1 MRKALVIL
9 LTLALAACISATGF
23 AADENEAV
31 KYGTNVGDNF
41 KPFTLRDTV
50 KNESVSLSS
59 MLGKKKT
66 TILFFMNTTCS
77 LCLAEEKMFAES
89 WEKMKE
95 KVNVLLV
102 SVDFDASRLEGYA
115 KAQEIPFTILHDPEG
130 KVLGD
135 AGFTG
140 TPALVAIDPDGKI
153 KEKISGYDQN
163 AVKGYI
169 KKLTR

>member
-1 MRKALVIL
+1 MKRSLVIL
-9 LTLALAACISATGF
+9 LALAFSAAVFTAGF
-23 AADENEAV
+23 AAEEKEVV

-41 KPFTLRDTV
+41 KPFTLRDPV
-50 KNESVSLSS
+50 KNQSVSLSS
-59 MLGKKKT
+59 MLGTGKN

-89 WEKMKE
+89 WDRMKD
-95 KVNVLLV
+95 KVNLLLV
-102 SVDFDASRLEGYA
+102 SVDFDASRLEGYV

-130 KVLGD
+130 NVLGD

-140 TPALVAIDPDGKI
+140 TPALVTIDPEGKI

-163 AVKGYI
+163 AVKAYI

>member
-1 MRKALVIL
+1 MKRALVIM
-9 LTLALAACISATGF
+9 LALALAVCITAVGF
-23 AADENEAV
+23 AAEEKEAV

-41 KPFTLRDTV
+41 KPFTLMDPV
-50 KNESVSLSS
+50 KNKSTSLAS
-59 MLGKKKT
+59 MLGKGKN

-89 WEKMKE
+89 WDRMKD
-95 KVNVLLV
+95 KVNLLML
-102 SVDFDASRLEGYA
+102 SVDFDSSRIEGYA
-115 KAQEIPFTILHDPEG
+115 KAQGTPFTILHDPEG
-130 KVLGD
+130 NVLGD

-140 TPALVAIDPDGKI
+140 TPAMMVIDPEGKI